1 MSHPKLA
8 IVLAATL
15 MLISLLGRAVPTT
28 SAAPGRSALQTR
40 EQEQID
46 AYIRARM
53 QAAHIPGLALGIVR
67 GKEVVYIKG
76 YGIAGPDG
84 RSVTPQ
90 TPFIL
95 GSTSKS
101 FTALAVMQ
109 LVEAGKIDLDV
120 PVTKYLPWFRTADAA
135 ASARITV
142 RNLLHQDS
150 GLPVDAGREGFS
162 ENDQSDTALENG
174 VRQLA
179 GVQLNHAPGR
189 AYEYAN
195 ENYTILG
202 LIIQAVSGSSYEEYI
217 RSAIFAPLHM
227 HHSAASISD
236 PVVSDLASG
245 YRPWL
250 YWPVP
255 FDAPY
260 PRRMTPAGFLISS
273 AEDMGHYLIAQLNG
287 GAYGENQIVS
297 PAGVA
302 ALHTA
307 GATINASSVYGM
319 GWVIQHQP
327 QATRFEHNGDTSTFH
342 SNMLLL
348 PEAQLGIVV
357 LTNIGGA
364 INATAMNIPIE
375 GVAAILLGH
384 SLSPSVDPAS
394 DVVGP
399 ALPLAPLLMLVVWM
413 VVWYLV
419 IRRWQRRGELPLRGR
434 RRFWRYVLPL
444 GVDLCLAALAWLIVP
459 RLLHT
464 PVATLRLFAPDVF
477 LSIVLV
483 TSLSLGCA
491 LARTI
496 LMFRPRAKTVAKWEN
511 HTLQD
516 SGTT

>member
-15 MLISLLGRAVPTT
+15 ILISLLGRAVPTT

-46 AYIRARM
+46 AYIHIRM

-67 GKEVVYIKG
+67 GKEVVYLKG

-109 LVEAGKIDLDV
+109 LVEAGKIDLDA
-120 PVTKYLPWFRTADAA
+120 PVTTYLPWFRTADGA

-162 ENDQSDTALENG
+162 ENDQSETALENG
-174 VRQLA
+174 IRQLA
-179 GVQLNHAPGR
+179 GVQLNYPAGQ

-195 ENYTILG
+195 ENYSILG
-202 LIIQAVSGSSYEEYI
+202 LIIQAISGSSYEEYI

-227 HHSAASISD
+227 HHSAAAISD
-236 PVVSDLASG
+236 PAVSDLASG
-245 YRPWL
+245 YRSWL
-250 YWPVP
+250 FWPVP

-260 PRRMTPAGFLISS
+260 PRRMTPAGLLISS
-273 AEDMGHYLIAQLNG
+273 AEDMAHYLIAQLNG
-287 GAYGENQIVS
+287 GTYGENQVVS

-307 GATINASSVYGM
+307 GATINATSAYGM
-319 GWVIQHQP
+319 GWVIHHQP

-348 PEAQLGIVV
+348 PEEQIGIVV
-357 LTNIGGA
+357 LTNIGGVN
-364 INATAMNIPIE
+364 NAAAMNIPIE
-375 GVAAILLGH
+375 GMAAILLGH

-394 DVVGP
+394 DLVGP
-399 ALPLAPLLMLVVWM
+399 ALPLAPILILVVWM
-413 VVWYLV
+413 VGWYLV
-419 IRRWQRRGELPLRGR
+419 IRRWQRRGELPLRGM
-434 RRFWRYVLPL
+434 RRFWRYGLPL
-444 GVDLCLAALAWLIVP
+444 GVEICLAALAWLLVP

-464 PVATLRLFAPDVF
+464 PMATIRLFAPDVF

-483 TSLSLGCA
+483 TNLSLGCA
-491 LARTI
+491 LARTT
-496 LMFRPRAKTVAKWEN
+496 LTFRLPVKRV
-511 HTLQD
+511 
-516 SGTT
+516 